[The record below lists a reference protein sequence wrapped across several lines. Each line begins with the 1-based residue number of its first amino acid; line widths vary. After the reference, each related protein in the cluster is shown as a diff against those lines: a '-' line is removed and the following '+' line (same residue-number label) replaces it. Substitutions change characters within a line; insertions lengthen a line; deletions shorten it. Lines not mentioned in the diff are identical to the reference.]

1 MYTMS
6 RYVLN
11 TKIIQ
16 ALISKYDAQY
26 KEADATLSIYMQ
38 NSVGIGEHPQ
48 HLEEM
53 DKLVNAMVQANDNK
67 EMITKWQKENLQ

>member
-1 MYTMS
+1 MS
-6 RYVLN
+6 TLN
-11 TKIIQ
+11 MKMTQ

-48 HLEEM
+48 HIEEM

-67 EMITKWQKENLQ
+67 EMIMRWQKENMQ